1 MKFTR
6 NKELP
11 SGFSQFNTKPY
22 PIGFN
27 GNANPSLDL
36 NQATLVSATGSK
48 IVFSA
53 GDTTYELKGSFPTG
67 SYTKMTDLM
76 QIDGPFKTLA
86 LFQTIDGQVV
96 LNMVLEVQSG
106 ESGLSVASLLEA
118 FEDGSFYKFFAGND
132 VIHGTDFTNGDEEG
146 GLGQTINGD
155 VLRGWDG
162 NDKIFA
168 YAGDDELWGGGGK
181 DTLDGGTGNDAL
193 MGGSGNDS
201 LSGGFGNDSL
211 YGGSG
216 ADKLVFDTA
225 LSSANKDTVYAF
237 SRGSDKLVLD
247 DDIFTRFAKKTTIE
261 AKNLK
266 IGTAAGDADDYLVFN
281 PSNNTLYYDADGS
294 GTGVAVE
301 VAELLGVTTLSASDF
316 QVIA

>member
-155 VLRGWDG
+155 VLRG
-162 NDKIFA
+162 
-168 YAGDDELWGGGGK
+168 
-181 DTLDGGTGNDAL
+181 TGNDAL